1 MDALRR
7 VHPARYVRK
16 NFPSMKTVIP
26 FSLSS
31 QGTHPSFLLRLTPT
45 KSQIPKSTQA
55 DSSRDGSWAP
65 PSTCSTGS
73 RATRRPIPTRTNPST
88 PTPPSKEGAFL
99 LIIARAIRVM
109 TSRVFCSL
117 QARAP
122 TSSRRTSHS
131 AQIRGVLP
139 PRPARSAQAAF
150 ADDRHHRLVG
160 HAGPAGAFILMCFV
174 WAIRLTSR
182 VFCVQV
188 THVSD
193 GVHSTTTKAFATA
206 CIVLFAALVRL
217 FSTLI
222 LVWAIKWIDGVFCY
236 HIHRC
241 TRWA

>member
-1 MDALRR
+1 
-7 VHPARYVRK
+7 
-16 NFPSMKTVIP
+16 
-26 FSLSS
+26 
-31 QGTHPSFLLRLTPT
+31 
-45 KSQIPKSTQA
+45 
-55 DSSRDGSWAP
+55 
-65 PSTCSTGS
+65 
-73 RATRRPIPTRTNPST
+73 
-88 PTPPSKEGAFL
+88 
-99 LIIARAIRVM
+99 M

-139 PRPARSAQAAF
+139 PRPKRSAQAAF

-236 HIHRC
+236 IFAGALSGREEFNQQTALEHVLGAAAHHRAAGEHLKE
-241 TRWA
+241 TRGAAHTSTAAAGEEPRKGVEAGTRRASEEAPRQGRTLAKDK

>member
-1 MDALRR
+1 
-7 VHPARYVRK
+7 
-16 NFPSMKTVIP
+16 
-26 FSLSS
+26 
-31 QGTHPSFLLRLTPT
+31 
-45 KSQIPKSTQA
+45 
-55 DSSRDGSWAP
+55 
-65 PSTCSTGS
+65 
-73 RATRRPIPTRTNPST
+73 
-88 PTPPSKEGAFL
+88 
-99 LIIARAIRVM
+99 M

-139 PRPARSAQAAF
+139 PRPARSAQAAS

-174 WAIRLTSR
+174 WAIRLTYR

-206 CIVLFAALVRL
+206 CIVLFAALVSL
-217 FSTLI
+217 FTTLI
-222 LVWAIKWIDGVFCY
+222 LVWAIKWIDGVFCLTLTGALSGREEFNQPTALE
-236 HIHRC
+236 HVLGAAAHHRAAGEHLKE
-241 TRWA
+241 TRGAAHTSTAAAGEEPREGVEAGTRRASEEAPRQGRKLAKEK